1 MVSDLPEEEQGF
13 ARPSHIRY
21 ALRHLRM
28 LPSPYQ
34 SDDSNRITFG
44 FFALSSLAILGA
56 LDRLD
61 LTERANYIDW
71 IYRRW
76 NHKIGG
82 FGGAPNI
89 DLRGLGPDEE
99 PCDHPHLA
107 HTYTALLILAL
118 LTLPSNERPEPES
131 PYELSAAEWQASLRR
146 INSPAHEELDLIC
159 SEFPYS
165 FGSFPDGT
173 DEDVRFVYCAIA
185 ILAMIR
191 VDPGKVIDVNSTE
204 RFLKSCRR
212 YEGGYGQAPHCEAQG
227 GTTYCALASLALL
240 GRLESSQTEEEADQ
254 TVRWLV
260 DRQGEVV
267 DSSGIS
273 PERDIED
280 AAKGSQ
286 PTARGPGIPSL
297 PHESNKLSGTNDQ
310 PTPIDGVPP
319 TSRRTVAGFQGRI
332 GKPLDACY
340 SFWCTAGL
348 TIMSRRGS
356 TQDLNLSTSHHN
368 PSAARHCLRTDVED
382 PISPP
387 VLYDPHANIQFL
399 LRCQSSQWG
408 GIARSPGDHPATN
421 LRLLTNHIL
430 IQSNP
435 DVYHTYLALASLS
448 LSNHSA
454 AAAVISTLEHQV
466 GPDNRS
472 TGDLDQLL
480 TLHDPLL
487 NVPLEVSKWIFKC
500 FAPKKST

>member
-1 MVSDLPEEEQGF
+1 MMVSDSPEKEQGF

-61 LTERANYIDW
+61 LAERADYIDW

-131 PYELSAAEWQASLRR
+131 PYGALELPKLLQFVQ
-146 INSPAHEELDLIC
+146 N
-159 SEFPYS
+159 Y
-165 FGSFPDGT
+165 
-173 DEDVRFVYCAIA
+173 EDVRFVYCAIA

-212 YEGGYGQAPHCEAQG
+212 YEGGYGQAPYCEAQG

-267 DSSGIS
+267 DLPGIS
-273 PERDIED
+273 PERDNED
-280 AAKGSQ
+280 AAKGS
-286 PTARGPGIPSL
+286 PADSTW
-297 PHESNKLSGTNDQ
+297 
-310 PTPIDGVPP
+310 IDGRYLSS
-319 TSRRTVAGFQGRI
+319 TSSCRLVHFIECPRS
-332 GKPLDACY
+332 
-340 SFWCTAGL
+340 SFVHSSQ
-348 TIMSRRGS
+348 IMSRRGS
-356 TQDLNLSTSHHN
+356 TQDLNPSTSHHN

-382 PISPP
+382 RISPL

-408 GIARSPGDHPATN
+408 GIARSPGDHP
-421 LRLLTNHIL
+421 
-430 IQSNP
+430 

-454 AAAVISTLEHQV
+454 AAVISTLKHQV

-500 FAPKKST
+500 FAPKEST

>member
-1 MVSDLPEEEQGF
+1 MQDYHIMMVSDSPEKEQGF

-61 LTERANYIDW
+61 LAERADYIDW

-131 PYELSAAEWQASLRR
+131 PYGALELPKLLQFVQNCQRP
-146 INSPAHEELDLIC
+146 NG
-159 SEFPYS
+159 S

-212 YEGGYGQAPHCEAQG
+212 YEGGYGQAPYCEAQG

-267 DSSGIS
+267 DLPGIS
-273 PERDIED
+273 PERDNED

-356 TQDLNLSTSHHN
+356 TQDLNPSTSHHN

-382 PISPP
+382 RISPL

-408 GIARSPGDHPATN
+408 GIARSPGDHP
-421 LRLLTNHIL
+421 
-430 IQSNP
+430 

-454 AAAVISTLEHQV
+454 AAVISTLKHQV

-500 FAPKKST
+500 FAPKEST